1 MSDNGRHEPVI
12 ELIIQ
17 ASETDTERD
26 VRPVSDAA
34 YEALL
39 EMDRLEEVLE
49 AMGDLGAM
57 TRLDAESLPVSPT
70 TVEVIAELNAL
81 KMRSVE
87 QIEARLA
94 ELAAALDDE

>member
-12 ELIIQ
+12 ELIIG
-17 ASETDTERD
+17 ASETDSERD
-26 VRPVSDAA
+26 LRPVSDEA

-39 EMDRLEEVLE
+39 EMDRLEELLE

-57 TRLDAESLPVSPT
+57 TRLDVESLPVSPT
-70 TVEVIAELNAL
+70 TVEVVAELIAL
-81 KMRSVE
+81 RMSSAE

-94 ELAAALDDE
+94 ELAASLDDE

>member
-17 ASETDTERD
+17 ASEPDND
-26 VRPVSDAA
+26 FVAGPVSNES

-39 EMDRLEEVLE
+39 EMDRLEELLE
-49 AMGDLGAM
+49 AMGDLGAS
-57 TRLDAESLPVSPT
+57 TRLDIELAPVSPT
-70 TVEVIAELNAL
+70 TVEVIAELSAL
-81 KMRSVE
+81 KMSSVE

-94 ELAAALDDE
+94 ELAASLDDE